1 MTRKILAIAA
11 AAIAVAG
18 SASAMTQADPVF
30 EASVNTYVSDVDFGS
45 LTQAQIDALK
55 LVVHSGDSAGEI
67 RSTVW
72 SIVNG

>member
-11 AAIAVAG
+11 TAIALTGTAN
-18 SASAMTQADPVF
+18 AMTQADPVF
-30 EASVNTYVSDVDFGS
+30 EGTVRSYSTDVDVGS

-55 LVVHSGDSAGEI
+55 LVIHSGDSAGEI
-67 RSTVW
+67 RSAVW